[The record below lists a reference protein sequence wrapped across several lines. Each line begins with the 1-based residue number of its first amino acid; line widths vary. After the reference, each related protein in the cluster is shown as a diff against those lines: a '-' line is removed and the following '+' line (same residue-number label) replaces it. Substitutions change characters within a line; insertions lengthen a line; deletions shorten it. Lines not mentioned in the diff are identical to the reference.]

1 MELLLRIDRFRAHR
15 LVELLAMR
23 GIVAH
28 VFNENLQGAI
38 GEVPP
43 DQALPQVW
51 LADPGDRER
60 AARVARTFFAEGE
73 RQGEWTCAR
82 CGECNPASFEVCWHC
97 GGAQC

>member
-15 LVELLAMR
+15 LVELLAAR

-51 LADPGDRER
+51 IADADDRER
-60 AARVARTFFAEGE
+60 ANRVVEGFFAEGE
-73 RQGEWTCAR
+73 RRGEWACAR
-82 CGECNPASFEVCWHC
+82 CGERNPASFETCWQC
-97 GGAQC
+97 GSPPC